1 MLDTRRVIPFLLGI
15 VLVAG
20 LSTCIG
26 RHLGESDGSASRQ
39 RLELVWP
46 NLMQMRDQDRAL
58 LAGLALSCGLQNR
71 GEDRASVLEC
81 LQEAIESDDVHLP
94 YSMDRKQAIDR
105 LRQLIPT
112 TN

>member
-20 LSTCIG
+20 LGTCIG
-26 RHLGESDGSASRQ
+26 RHVGESDGTASRQ

-58 LAGLALSCGLQNR
+58 LAGLALSCRLQDR
-71 GEDRASVLEC
+71 DEDPASVREC
-81 LQEAIESDDVHLP
+81 LQEAIESDDAHLP
-94 YSMDRKQAIDR
+94 YSMDRKQAMDR
-105 LRQLIPT
+105 LSQLIAT
-112 TN
+112 AN

>member
-1 MLDTRRVIPFLLGI
+1 MGPLPDS
-15 VLVAG
+15 VLN
-20 LSTCIG
+20 S
-26 RHLGESDGSASRQ
+26 
-39 RLELVWP
+39 
-46 NLMQMRDQDRAL
+46 
-58 LAGLALSCGLQNR
+58 LAEPDADARSGPRTTSGLALSCGLQNR